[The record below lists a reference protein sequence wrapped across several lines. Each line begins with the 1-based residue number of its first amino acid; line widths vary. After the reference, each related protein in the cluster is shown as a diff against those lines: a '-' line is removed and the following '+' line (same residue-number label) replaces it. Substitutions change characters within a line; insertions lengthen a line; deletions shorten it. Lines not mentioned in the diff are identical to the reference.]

1 LRLTTLDQDI
11 DAGRKYLNERSLQI
25 GHVLPLSQEIF
36 KEYFPERNSFL
47 LYSVRA
53 VDALFSF
60 HSGREKW
67 TPRADFVIVTDSLAG
82 LKEAVGRVEDTALA
96 QEKLV
101 LRTRIFGYDRKRLQA
116 LKTLNYKI
124 GATIPGAASLDGKRF
139 DLHYLYKELGDRYRF
154 NISRSYAK
162 PGLYPILE
170 VDKAKNQR
178 LKLRGY
184 RKEDRSFLNK
194 AATHLN
200 VIRGIAGGVF
210 EGSVPWSPGTYE
222 EWFDKR
228 RVFPIVC
235 EDESIGEPVGLLDL
249 SRVDPDVTQHV
260 MILGMYVRAEYQG
273 LGVGT
278 LLIDAMKILAKRLS
292 LSRVILTV
300 FEGNIPAEKLYA
312 KAGFVECGKLP
323 GWLQEGYINEMYMT
337 LQLDQ

>member
-1 LRLTTLDQDI
+1 
-11 DAGRKYLNERSLQI
+11 
-25 GHVLPLSQEIF
+25 
-36 KEYFPERNSFL
+36 
-47 LYSVRA
+47 
-53 VDALFSF
+53 
-60 HSGREKW
+60 
-67 TPRADFVIVTDSLAG
+67 VTDSLAG

>member
-1 LRLTTLDQDI
+1 LRLTPLDQDV
-11 DAGRKYLNERSLQI
+11 DAGRKYLERTEFQI
-25 GHVLPLSQEIF
+25 GHVLPLSEEIF
-36 KEYFPERNSFL
+36 KEFFPERSSFL

-60 HSGREKW
+60 RSGREKW

-82 LKEAVGRVEDTALA
+82 LKEGVRRVEDMAVA

-116 LKTLNYKI
+116 LRALDYKI
-124 GATIPGAASLDGKRF
+124 GASIPDAVSLDGKRF

-154 NISRSYAK
+154 NIRRSYAR

-184 RKEDRSFLNK
+184 RKEDRPFVNK

-200 VIRGIAGGVF
+200 VIRGIANGVF
-210 EGSVPWSPGTYE
+210 EGSVPWSPGAYE

-249 SRVDPDVTQHV
+249 FRLDPDVMQHV

-278 LLIDAMKILAKRLS
+278 LLMDAMKILAKRLN
-292 LSRVILTV
+292 LSRVMLTV

-312 KAGFVECGKLP
+312 KAGFIECGRLP
-323 GWLQEGYINEMYMT
+323 GWLQEGYINETYMV
-337 LQLDQ
+337 LQLD

>member
-1 LRLTTLDQDI
+1 
-11 DAGRKYLNERSLQI
+11 
-25 GHVLPLSQEIF
+25 LPLSEEIF

-67 TPRADFVIVTDSLAG
+67 TPRADFLIVTDSLAG
-82 LKEAVGRVEDTALA
+82 LKEAVGRVEDMAVA

-116 LKTLNYKI
+116 LKALDYKI
-124 GATIPGAASLDGKRF
+124 GASIPGAVSLDGKRF

-154 NISRSYAK
+154 NIHRSYAG

-184 RKEDRSFLNK
+184 RKEDRPYVNK
-194 AATHLN
+194 ASTHLN
-200 VIRGIAGGVF
+200 VIRGIANGVF
-210 EGSVPWSPGTYE
+210 EGSVPWSPGAYE

-249 SRVDPDVTQHV
+249 FRLDPDVMQHV

-278 LLIDAMKILAKRLS
+278 LLMDAMKILAKRLN
-292 LSRVILTV
+292 LSRVMLTV

-312 KAGFVECGKLP
+312 KAGFIECGRLP
-323 GWLQEGYINEMYMT
+323 GWLQEGYINETYMV
-337 LQLDQ
+337 LQLD

>member
-1 LRLTTLDQDI
+1 MRLTPLDQDV

-25 GHVLPLSQEIF
+25 GHVLPLNAEIF
-36 KEYFPERNSFL
+36 NEYFPERNSFL

-60 HSGREKW
+60 RSGREKW

-82 LKEAVGRVEDTALA
+82 LKEAVGKVEDMAVA

-116 LKTLNYKI
+116 LRALDYKI
-124 GATIPGAASLDGKRF
+124 GASIPGAVSLDGKRF
-139 DLHYLYKELGDRYRF
+139 DLHYLYKELDDRYRF
-154 NISRSYAK
+154 SIRRSYAK
-162 PGLYPILE
+162 PGLYPILQVE
-170 VDKAKNQR
+170 KAKNQR
-178 LKLRGY
+178 IVLRGCQ
-184 RKEDRSFLNK
+184 KEDRPFLNK

-200 VIRGIAGGVF
+200 VIRGIANGVF
-210 EGSVPWSPGTYE
+210 EGSVPWTSGMYE
-222 EWFDKR
+222 EWFEKR

-235 EDESIGEPVGLLDL
+235 EDESIREPVGLIDL
-249 SRVDPDVTQHV
+249 FRVDPDVMQHV

-278 LLIDAMKILAKRLS
+278 LLMHSMKTLAKRLN
-292 LSRVILTV
+292 LSRVMLTV
-300 FEGNIPAEKLYA
+300 FEGNAPAEKLYV

-323 GWLQEGYINEMYMT
+323 GGLQEGYINETYMV
-337 LQLDQ
+337 LQLD

>member
-1 LRLTTLDQDI
+1 MRLTTLDQDI

-53 VDALFSF
+53 VGALFSF

-249 SRVDPDVTQHV
+249 SRVDPDVMQHV

>member
-1 LRLTTLDQDI
+1 LRLTPLDQDI
-11 DAGRKYLNERSLQI
+11 NAGRKYLNDRSLQI
-25 GHVLPLSQEIF
+25 GHVLPLSEEIF
-36 KEYFPERNSFL
+36 KEYFPERSSFL

-60 HSGREKW
+60 RSGREKW

-82 LKEAVGRVEDTALA
+82 LKEGVGRVEDMAVA

-116 LKTLNYKI
+116 LRALDYKI
-124 GATIPGAASLDGKRF
+124 GASVPGAVSLDGKRF
-139 DLHYLYKELGDRYRF
+139 DLHKELDGRYRF
-154 NISRSYAK
+154 SIRRSYAK

-184 RKEDRSFLNK
+184 RKEDRPFLNK
-194 AATHLN
+194 AASHLN
-200 VIRGIAGGVF
+200 VIRGIASGVL

-222 EWFDKR
+222 EWFDKH

-235 EDESIGEPVGLLDL
+235 EDESTGEPVGMLDL
-249 SRVDPDVTQHV
+249 SRVDPDVMQHV

-278 LLIDAMKILAKRLS
+278 LLMDAMKTLAKRLN
-292 LSRVILTV
+292 LSGVMLTV
-300 FEGNIPAEKLYA
+300 FEGNVPAEKLYA

-323 GWLQEGYINEMYMT
+323 GWLQEGHINETYMV
-337 LQLDQ
+337 LQLD